1 MRFVSIQ
8 LYSGTMSWIVWM
20 PRAVV
25 TAAVCVAAG
34 CTDFAPP
41 SSLER
46 ATIIAITAEPP
57 TVGLGQSTRLELI
70 VASADGQVAVNAA
83 QWSITTT
90 IPGVPALGSIIT
102 NLDGSAT
109 YTAPTSLPPLPAEA
123 RPIDTVAVD
132 LTLGS
137 IATRS
142 VKVVVIVNLPQP
154 PQNPI
159 VTGVLVNNAPAPTVI
174 TLEAGVRAD
183 LNAQIAPLA
192 TEKAAFAWYASIGKI
207 DQYLSNPTSIVAD
220 EPGNGW
226 LFFVVRDGQLGV
238 AWRKMPI
245 IVQ

>member
-1 MRFVSIQ
+1 M
-8 LYSGTMSWIVWM
+8 
-20 PRAVV
+20 
-25 TAAVCVAAG
+25 
-34 CTDFAPP
+34 
-41 SSLER
+41 
-46 ATIIAITAEPP
+46 
-57 TVGLGQSTRLELI
+57 
-70 VASADGQVAVNAA
+70 
-83 QWSITTT
+83 
-90 IPGVPALGSIIT
+90 
-102 NLDGSAT
+102 
-109 YTAPTSLPPLPAEA
+109 
-123 RPIDTVAVD
+123 
-132 LTLGS
+132 
-137 IATRS
+137 
-142 VKVVVIVNLPQP
+142 VIVNLPQP

-174 TLEAGVRAD
+174 TLKAGVRAD